1 MMRLSC
7 LSADVCFSDLRS
19 RRVDVR
25 YGAVGQLLNLGFLA
39 LALVLADLALL
50 LVGLQAVH
58 AVAADI
64 ADGDAG
70 ALRIFAGE
78 LGQFL
83 AAFLRQVGDR
93 PAQRLAGDNGVV
105 AQARRTE
112 RRSEELRVGEEG
124 VRHCES
130 RWWPNT

>member
-64 ADGDAG
+64 EDGDAG
-70 ALRIFAGE
+70 AFRIFAGE

-83 AAFLRQVGDR
+83 DAFLRQEIGRAAWRGRGGQDGAIWVVG
-93 PAQRLAGDNGVV
+93 G
-105 AQARRTE
+105 
-112 RRSEELRVGEEG
+112 SKKKK
-124 VRHCES
+124 
-130 RWWPNT
+130 